1 MIGITLVLILLLGF
15 AAAELLW
22 PQKVRE
28 GFEGL
33 VPAVSSKSYFAKF
46 VPRRGDISEGQDEG
60 GYIQDPRY
68 FIGYTDV
75 QRLGINHDFCRMVE
89 SKSNGSK
96 FFACALAGTEN
107 LSSIEYRTPNTK
119 EGFRLSRDDYMRD
132 INKDGRSD
140 YCRILKGKTGI
151 YEPLCNRALDREF
164 DSALLVDTNP
174 PADIVMLTQFY
185 QGCVFWYRFYD
196 DMLDYVNTTKIMIV
210 GGARVD
216 EKPKPEIT
224 EALRFNGIDQYLRI
238 GDSPDLSLGS
248 VVPLRSL
255 RALMVWVYFD
265 EFTNNAKILD
275 FGDGAGHNNIVLGI
289 LGKGDSDASTAGQMR
304 NASHCATETTVPD
317 KPSGP
322 QPGITMSPQ
331 DLMKST
337 SANVDYYEC
346 DPIFKEPKVEK
357 LYRSKQKDTGP
368 KSTATLLYEVWD
380 ERQRK
385 MRIKISGVIPKN
397 KWTHIAVTALTS
409 DAFRPDIGVYVDGKE
424 VFVEPSGFL
433 PQVSTLSNCY
443 IGKSNWANDTSQFEN
458 KDQLFHGRLFDLRGY
473 KTQLSEGLIKDS
485 IGWGKKKLGL

>member
-33 VPAVSSKSYFAKF
+33 VPAVSAKGGYFAKF
-46 VPRRGDISEGQDEG
+46 VPRRGDISEGQDEA
-60 GYIQDPRY
+60 GYIQDTRY
-68 FIGYTDV
+68 FIGYRDV
-75 QRLGINHDFCRMVE
+75 QRLGVDHDFCRMVE
-89 SKSNGSK
+89 SKTSGTK

-132 INKDGRSD
+132 INKDGRAD
-140 YCRILKGKTGI
+140 YCRILKGKTDA

-164 DSALLVDTNP
+164 DSALLIDTNP
-174 PADIVMLTQFY
+174 PADIIMLTQFY

-196 DMLDYVNTTKIMIV
+196 DMVDYVNNTQLMIV

-224 EALRFNGIDQYLRI
+224 NALRFNGINQYLRI
-238 GDSPDLSLGS
+238 GDSPDLELGA

-275 FGDGAGHNNIVLGI
+275 FGDGPGHNNIVLGI
-289 LGKGDSDASTAGQMR
+289 LGRGDSDIATGGQIR
-304 NASHCATETTVPD
+304 NSILCGAESTVPAS
-317 KPSGP
+317 PSGP

-337 SANVDYYEC
+337 SANVEFYDCGGFE
-346 DPIFKEPKVEK
+346 EPKVAK
-357 LYRSKQKDTGP
+357 RSFIKNKDTGP
-368 KSTATLLYEVWD
+368 KETATLLYEVWD

-385 MRIKISGVIPKN
+385 MRIKISGVIPKK
-397 KWTHIAVTALTS
+397 KWTHIAVTALTN
-409 DAFRPDIGVYVDGKE
+409 DAFRPDIGIYVDGKQ
-424 VFVEPSGFL
+424 VFLEPSGFL

-443 IGKSNWANDTSQFEN
+443 IGKSNWANETSQYEN
-458 KDQLFHGRLFDLRGY
+458 KDQLYNGRLFDLRGY
-473 KTQLSEGLIKDS
+473 KTLLSEGLIKDS
-485 IGWGKKKLGL
+485 IAWGRKKLGI